1 MKSFLITLL
10 FFSIAVVAYSQTSF
24 PGRGQ
29 CYKSPF
35 SNNATTKTSSVLPVT
50 GHQSK
55 SSTTANA
62 ASYKN
67 DGPVISVIPALKLWL
82 LPGAMPNPFVK
93 DED

>member
-35 SNNATTKTSSVLPVT
+35 SNNATSKAGSALPVT
-50 GHQSK
+50 GQQTK
-55 SSTTANA
+55 NNTTTNA

-67 DGPVISVIPALKLWL
+67 DGPVISVIPALRLWL
-82 LPGAMPNPFVK
+82 LPGVMLNPFVI